1 MNKNNHIEGIILKST
16 GGFYY
21 VQDGNTQITCRARGR
36 FRHLGITP
44 LVGDRATVTL
54 LTQDTG
60 VLDGIL
66 ERKNVFFRPP
76 IANVDQLVLFASET
90 IPRTDPFLL
99 DRVAAIGA
107 WQNCPSII
115 CINKRDLGQSERLYP
130 IYQKAGFA
138 TLQISAKTGEGIEE
152 LRSLLRGKTSVFTGN
167 SGVGKSSMINALFP
181 NMALEVGEV
190 SEKLGRGR
198 HTTRTVE
205 LFLMEEDIVVADT
218 PGFSSFD
225 AVQYAN
231 RQTDQLQFAFREF
244 APYLG
249 QCQFTGCSH
258 VKEKG
263 CAVLEAVKNGTIPRS
278 RHESYVRLYGEM
290 TEAKPY

>member
-1 MNKNNHIEGIILKST
+1 MEGIILKSI

-21 VQDGNTQITCRARGR
+21 VHDGTNLITCRARGR

-44 LVGDRATVTL
+44 LVGDRVTVTR
-54 LTQDTG
+54 LTNDTG
-60 VLDGIL
+60 VLDTVL

-99 DRVAAIGA
+99 DRVAAIGT
-107 WQNCPSII
+107 WQDCPSII
-115 CINKRDLGQSERLYP
+115 CINKCDLGQSERLYP
-130 IYQKAGFA
+130 IYKQAGFS
-138 TLQISAKTGEGIEE
+138 TLQISAKTGEGIET
-152 LRSLLRGKTSVFTGN
+152 LRSLLRGKISVFTGN

-181 NMALEVGEV
+181 NMDLEVGEV

-205 LFLMEEDIVVADT
+205 LFQMDEDIVIADT

-225 AVQYAN
+225 AVQYA
-231 RQTDQLQFAFREF
+231 QCQADQLQFAFREF

-249 QCQFTGCSH
+249 ECQFTGCSH
-258 VKEKG
+258 IKEKG
-263 CAVLEAVKNGTIPRS
+263 CAVLAAVANGVISKN

-290 TEAKPY
+290 MAAKPY